1 MSLKTK
7 VQGPRLAEVGGGG
20 VARVAGSNGATHHTS
35 TLRGNATEDGQH
47 ATACADQPLVNRRRS
62 RAFTLIEIMIVVAI
76 MGIVMTMSVP
86 IVYKLWR
93 KAPLRQAVKD
103 IVEVCSHARARAIMH
118 GQVTEVVFH
127 PKQNRL
133 EMVGGG
139 GGGAPRPADGP
150 GGEPAHGTPAA
161 TGSGLWAQLDRQVI
175 IETLDINMSGVEFN
189 DADAARVRFYPN
201 GVSDEMRMILFD
213 GRDRMGIELEITT
226 GLASVVPDPLRE
238 WMRR

>member
-1 MSLKTK
+1 VRGARFVSPTRAYHH
-7 VQGPRLAEVGGGG
+7 VIAAPRRAP
-20 VARVAGSNGATHHTS
+20 AT
-35 TLRGNATEDGQH
+35 R
-47 ATACADQPLVNRRRS
+47 PRP

-103 IVEVCSHARARAIMH
+103 IVEVCSHARARAIMQ

-127 PKQNRL
+127 PKENRL
-133 EMVGGG
+133 EFA
-139 GGGAPRPADGP
+139 GASSAPHPSSQP
-150 GGEPAHGTPAA
+150 GAEMPPSAPAA
-161 TGSGLWAQLDRQVI
+161 TGSGLSAQLDRQVI

-189 DADAARVRFYPN
+189 DAEEVRVRFYPN

-226 GLASVVPDPLRE
+226 GLAGVVADPLRE
-238 WMRR
+238 WSKR

>member
-1 MSLKTK
+1 
-7 VQGPRLAEVGGGG
+7 
-20 VARVAGSNGATHHTS
+20 
-35 TLRGNATEDGQH
+35 
-47 ATACADQPLVNRRRS
+47 
-62 RAFTLIEIMIVVAI
+62 MIVVAI

-103 IVEVCSHARARAIMH
+103 IVEVCSHARARAIMQ

-127 PKQNRL
+127 PKENRL
-133 EMVGGG
+133 EFA
-139 GGGAPRPADGP
+139 GASSAQHPPSQP
-150 GGEPAHGTPAA
+150 GAEMPPSAPAA
-161 TGSGLWAQLDRQVI
+161 TGSGLSAQLDRQVI

-189 DADAARVRFYPN
+189 DAEEVRVRFYPN

-226 GLASVVPDPLRE
+226 GLAGVVADPLRE
-238 WMRR
+238 WSKR